1 MSKIE
6 LKLLTK
12 LFGAQEAEAVPLV
25 EQGADKAT
33 ILAETGCSLALRR
46 VTLDIE
52 EGEIFVVI
60 GLSGSGKSTLIRHV
74 NRLIDPTAGQ
84 VLVDGQDV
92 LGLGAE
98 ALRDYRRRSVSMVF
112 QGFGLM
118 PHRSVL
124 DNVAFGLLARGEDRR
139 AAHEKA
145 KGWIETVGLTGYE
158 QVRPDGLSGGM
169 RQRVGL
175 ARALAVDTGI
185 LLMDEAFSALDPLT
199 RADMQDLLLDLQ
211 ARLDKTVLFVTHDID
226 EAVFLGDRVVVMS
239 ASPGRILADIRGELP
254 RPRVPDIAFTPE
266 FIRIK
271 KQCFDLIRTESLRA
285 FEQQTQGRGA

>member
-6 LKLLTK
+6 IKVLTK
-12 LFGAQEAEAVPLV
+12 LFGAREGEAVPLV

-33 ILAETGCSLALRR
+33 ILAKTGCTLALRR

-60 GLSGSGKSTLIRHV
+60 GLSGSGKSTLVRHI

-84 VLVDGQDV
+84 LLVDGQDV
-92 LGLGAE
+92 LGFGAE
-98 ALRDYRRRSVSMVF
+98 ALREFRRRSVSMVF

-124 DNVAFGLLARGEDRR
+124 DNVAFGLLARGEDKK

-145 KGWIETVGLTGYE
+145 RGWIETVGLTGYE
-158 QVRPDGLSGGM
+158 QTRPDGLSGGM

-211 ARLDKTVLFVTHDID
+211 ARLRKTVLFVTHDID
-226 EAVFLGDRVVVMS
+226 EAARLGNRIAVMRDGEVVQS
-239 ASPGRILADIRGELP
+239 GAPREILTHPKDEYVRRFVQVRSTLAKFAGNP
-254 RPRVPDIAFTPE
+254 
-266 FIRIK
+266 
-271 KQCFDLIRTESLRA
+271 
-285 FEQQTQGRGA
+285 

>member
-1 MSKIE
+1 
-6 LKLLTK
+6 
-12 LFGAQEAEAVPLV
+12 
-25 EQGADKAT
+25 
-33 ILAETGCSLALRR
+33 
-46 VTLDIE
+46 
-52 EGEIFVVI
+52 VI

-226 EAVFLGDRVVVMS
+226 EAVRLGNHIAVMRDGEVVQTGT
-239 ASPGRILADIRGELP
+239 PREILTHPKDDYVRRFVQVRSTLAKFGENP
-254 RPRVPDIAFTPE
+254 
-266 FIRIK
+266 
-271 KQCFDLIRTESLRA
+271 
-285 FEQQTQGRGA
+285 